1 MRILDAVSSVL
12 WGRHVLLLLLLTGV
26 IFTVK
31 SKGYQLRR
39 AGSWL
44 RSAGGTRDSRRS
56 LTTALAGS
64 LGTGNIVGVAAAI
77 TAGGAGAIFWMW
89 VSAIFGMMTVF
100 AENFLS
106 AKARERKPNTHATG
120 ALRYIELV
128 SPMLALLYAAGC
140 GLSSLCMGNMAQ
152 TNACTSALESL
163 HISPIFS
170 AIACAVLAFLAAQG
184 GLQRAKSWTEKL
196 VPAMTILFF
205 TAALGVLWVFR
216 ANLPSAVHSIFTEAF
231 SLKASAGGGMGMLTA
246 MRVGLSRGIFTNE
259 AGLGS
264 SAFAYEE
271 LPDCTAEE
279 LGHMGIFQVFLDTLV
294 MCTVTGLC
302 ILCCRSPMLTGA
314 QLTIFAFESAWG
326 VLGGRVIAVCTAL
339 FAIATVISWSCY
351 GWQGLSYLTHGRG
364 KALYAILAAGCAFV
378 GCLLPVSEVLQLGD
392 AMNGLLAIPNC
403 LALLCFAMSNGSS
416 AQFGRNC

>member
-1 MRILDAVSSVL
+1 MSFLNTLSKLL
-12 WGRHVLLLLLLTGV
+12 WGRHVLCLLLATGTV
-26 IFTVK
+26 LTVK
-31 SKGYQLRR
+31 SRGYQLRR
-39 AGSWL
+39 AGDWL
-44 RSAGGTRDSRRS
+44 RSAHGTRDSRQS

-106 AKARERKPNTHATG
+106 AKMRQRHPNTKALG
-120 ALRYIELV
+120 ALRYIERV
-128 SPMLALLYAAGC
+128 SPALAVIYALGC

-152 TNACTSALESL
+152 TNACAAALETL
-163 HISPIFS
+163 HISPMLT
-170 AIACAVLAFLAAQG
+170 AIGCAVLAFYAARG
-184 GLQRAKSWTEKL
+184 GLALVKRLTEKL

-216 ANLPSAVHSIFTEAF
+216 ANLPTALRTIFSEAF
-231 SLKASAGGGMGMLTA
+231 TIKAGAGGSVGMLTA
-246 MRVGLSRGIFTNE
+246 LRVGLSRGIFTNE

-271 LPDCTAEE
+271 LPNHSPQQ
-279 LGHMGIFQVFLDTLV
+279 LGNMGIFQVFLDTIV

-302 ILCCRSPMLTGA
+302 ILCCRSPVLSGA

-326 VLGGRVIAVCTAL
+326 TLGGQVIALCTAL
-339 FAIATVISWSCY
+339 FALATVISWSCY
-351 GWQGLSYLTHGRG
+351 GFQGLSYLTHGRG
-364 KALYAILAAGCAFV
+364 RLLYAAVAAGCAFL

-392 AMNGLLAIPNC
+392 AMNGLLALPNC
-403 LALLCFAMSNGSS
+403 IALLWGLVVRARRQRGN
-416 AQFGRNC
+416 